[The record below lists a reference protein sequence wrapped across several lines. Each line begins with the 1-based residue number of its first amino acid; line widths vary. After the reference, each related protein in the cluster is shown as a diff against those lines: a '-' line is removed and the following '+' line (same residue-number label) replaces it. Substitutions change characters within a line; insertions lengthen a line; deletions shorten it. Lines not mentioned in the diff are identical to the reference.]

1 MNWSSDKRGSNEMR
15 ISGMKTSLALLAV
28 CLMAVSVIHLSGC
41 SGGPTDAKGMAERS
55 VKALGGLEKATGWKT
70 SVSKGQMMTNW
81 PGWGDLT
88 ADCTYFIQ
96 KPDMMVLDQDYS
108 VYDHPFFFRYTYN
121 AGEAWVMVNLSVRQ
135 NARYTAQLEK
145 GLKTVDGIAYYLE
158 NADTLYI
165 EPDVEPDSLL
175 ADVVFTRIAAIEGAD
190 TVFFDL
196 DNKTWLPVRS
206 LDKGDQGGWNHNIYD
221 DFRPVNGY
229 LVPFHETTYVNG
241 TKNREMTWQTIE
253 YNVEIDKAEF
263 EKNRPKAT
271 E

>member
-28 CLMAVSVIHLSGC
+28 CIMAVSVIHLSGC

-206 LDKGDQGGWNHNIYD
+206 LDKGDQGEWNHNIYD

>member
-1 MNWSSDKRGSNEMR
+1 
-15 ISGMKTSLALLAV
+15 MKTSLALLAV

-41 SGGPTDAKGMAERS
+41 SGPTDAKGMAERS
-55 VKALGGLEKATGWKT
+55 VKALGGLDKATGWKT
-70 SVSKGQMMTNW
+70 SVSKGQMMVNW

-96 KPDMMVLDQDYS
+96 KPDMMVMDQDYS
-108 VYDHPFFFRYTYN
+108 AYDHPFFFRYTYN

-165 EPDVEPDSLL
+165 VPDVEPDSLL

-206 LDKGDQGGWNHNIYD
+206 LDKGDQGEWNHNIYD

-229 LVPFHETTYVNG
+229 LVPFHETTFVNG

>member
-28 CLMAVSVIHLSGC
+28 CLMAVSAIHLSGC

-108 VYDHPFFFRYTYN
+108 AYDHPFFFRYTYN
-121 AGEAWVMVNLSVRQ
+121 TGEAWVMVNLSVRQ

-165 EPDVEPDSLL
+165 VPDVEPDSLL
-175 ADVVFTRIAAIEGAD
+175 ADIVFTRIAAIEGAD

-196 DNKTWLPVRS
+196 DSKTWLPVRS